1 MKYTITYPT
10 EIGTLRLLSDEESLL
25 ALWFDDGK
33 APFDSKE
40 AKQEV
45 NYVLKCTIQWLDVYF
60 SGQNPDFLP
69 PLYLQ

>member
-33 APFDSKE
+33 APFDWKE

-45 NYVLKCTIQWLDVYF
+45 NYVLKCTIQ
-60 SGQNPDFLP
+60 
-69 PLYLQ
+69 